1 MKIVVLGCG
10 TSTGVPVIGCQCSVC
25 LSEHPY
31 NHRTRASVAILTEQ
45 NSWVVIDT
53 GPEFRIQILREK
65 IGNLSAVLYT
75 HLHADH
81 CAGLDDLRAFSFR
94 DKHDI
99 PVLLSEEFEEELKSR
114 FYYVFKETGYRGS
127 KPKLDLHPIKEGK
140 IENPYVKDLEM
151 FRLPH
156 GSIMTS
162 AYRIGRF
169 FYATDFKTIGESQIA
184 KLRGEI
190 DVAIMSGIHFG
201 EHDSHSTVLETV
213 EIMKKIQVKRGWITH
228 LAHNIDYE
236 RDSLRLPSNIS
247 FAYDGLRIDIP

>member
-1 MKIVVLGCG
+1 MILHENHRFGLWNIN
-10 TSTGVPVIGCQCSVC
+10 GVPVIGCQCAVC

-45 NSWVVIDT
+45 NSWIVIDT
-53 GPEFRIQILREK
+53 GPEFRIQVLREK
-65 IGNLSAVLYT
+65 IVVFPQYSTPIYTLITVL
-75 HLHADH
+75 
-81 CAGLDDLRAFSFR
+81 GLDDLRAFSFR

-213 EIMKKIQVKRGWITH
+213 DIMKKMQVKRGMD
-228 LAHNIDYE
+228 NP
-236 RDSLRLPSNIS
+236 PSS
-247 FAYDGLRIDIP
+247 QHRV